1 MAGKVITN
9 PDSSR
14 VSGPDCIPAV
24 VLKNYKPQLSYILA
38 KLFNMCLKECCFPDC
53 WKVSLMFPVFKNVGE
68 RSTAKNYHPVS
79 LLSVVSKV
87 FEKLVNNRIVNHLE
101 KCGLFSDF
109 QYGFRSSRS
118 TADLLTVVSDRI
130 ARAFNK
136 CGATQTVLFD
146 ISKAFDGVWHAGRL
160 HKHNFY
166 GILAQIF
173 CLLPSF
179 LSNK

>member
-1 MAGKVITN
+1 MTN
-9 PDSSR
+9 LDLSKL
-14 VSGPDCIPAV
+14 VGLDCIPVV
-24 VLKNYKPQLSYILA
+24 VLKNCEPELSYILDE
-38 KLFNMCLKECCFPDC
+38 LFNMCLKECCFPDY
-53 WKVSLMFPVFKNVGE
+53 WKASLVVPVFRNVGE
-68 RSTAKNYHPVS
+68 RSFAKNYRSVS
-79 LLSVVSKV
+79 LLSLVSKV
-87 FEKLVNNRIVNHLE
+87 IEKLVKIRTINHLE